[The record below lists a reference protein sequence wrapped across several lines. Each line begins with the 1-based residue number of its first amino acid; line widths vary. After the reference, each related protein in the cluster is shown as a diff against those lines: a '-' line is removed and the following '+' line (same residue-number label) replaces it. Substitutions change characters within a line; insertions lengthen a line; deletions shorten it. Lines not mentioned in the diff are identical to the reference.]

1 MNRKKKKLTP
11 QQRGWMTRRA
21 NEEKA
26 EREARRLFRIRSEAA
41 VRGWETRR
49 REAEEK
55 EREKRRRSRL
65 RQKESDAKA
74 AKEAERL
81 RKWRKS
87 YKKYLEFKIPKKK
100 RKILETPSKK
110 VLVCK
115 VLFDADTEEPR
126 VEHFWTEVRN
136 LIGGSVGTMLA
147 RLDAVDGIVNAVF
160 RLIEGEE
167 FELMQRGTREQ
178 VFEWGELIPMQWE
191 SGLDLESF
199 WSGFFQYG
207 RSLLPNKAERKGQD
221 YKAASL
227 LVTRLEVCYEAGQ
240 VSSD

>member
-1 MNRKKKKLTP
+1 MSKKKKLTP
-11 QQRGWMTRRA
+11 QQRGWITRRA
-21 NEEKA
+21 NEEQA
-26 EREARRLFRIRSEAA
+26 EREAKRVHRIRSEAA
-41 VRGWETRR
+41 ALGWETRR
-49 REAEEK
+49 REEEEK
-55 EREKRRRSRL
+55 EREKRRRSSAR
-65 RQKESDAKA
+65 KKAEEAKA
-74 AKEAERL
+74 EKEAERL

-87 YKKYLEFKIPKKK
+87 YKKYLEFRIPKEEREELEVSAKK
-100 RKILETPSKK
+100 E
-110 VLVCK
+110 LVCK
-115 VLFDADTEEPR
+115 VLFDADIEEPR

-136 LIGGSVGTMLA
+136 LIGGSIGTMLA
-147 RLDAVDGIVNAVF
+147 RIDAVDGIVNAVF

-227 LVTRLEVCYEAGQ
+227 LVTRLEVCYEAGK